1 MLLIAHTHTHT
12 VALRSMYTQ
21 AHALYAHEAG
31 LSNSSSSPRSTRL
44 LLLRQIRSRVEH
56 KASSILCQVR
66 CRCRK
71 EDAPP
76 SPLPPRTLLL
86 HVCCCCCCYFGCC
99 ASRPALY
106 LITEIS
112 INKRASR
119 AGGTTAREARRATI
133 ERYILPTYMALS
145 GEGEGGGWAEGAW
158 HLAYLRQ
165 LNFACAAR
173 EGGHDEPRRKPA
185 SRLALNCTPSRSCSR
200 SQSHSPFPNAHVS
213 LCLRLR
219 LRLSLNLRSVSK
231 REKLN

>member
-1 MLLIAHTHTHT
+1 M
-12 VALRSMYTQ
+12 
-21 AHALYAHEAG
+21 
-31 LSNSSSSPRSTRL
+31 P
-44 LLLRQIRSRVEH
+44 
-56 KASSILCQVR
+56 
-66 CRCRK
+66 
-71 EDAPP
+71 PP
-76 SPLPPRTLLL
+76 SPSRTLLL

-119 AGGTTAREARRATI
+119 GTEEQQQEAKHGEQRSSDTFCQ
-133 ERYILPTYMALS
+133 LTWLS
-145 GEGEGGGWAEGAW
+145 VQCEGKRGGWAEGAW

-185 SRLALNCTPSRSCSR
+185 PRLALNCSPSRSR
-200 SQSHSPFPNAHVS
+200 SHSPFPNAHVS

-219 LRLSLNLRSVSK
+219 LRLRLNLRSVSK
-231 REKLN
+231 RQKLN